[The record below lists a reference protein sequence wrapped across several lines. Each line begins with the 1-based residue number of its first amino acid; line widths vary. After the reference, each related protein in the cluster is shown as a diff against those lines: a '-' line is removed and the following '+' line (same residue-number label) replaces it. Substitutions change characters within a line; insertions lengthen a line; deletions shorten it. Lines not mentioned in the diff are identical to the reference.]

1 MSNELKDIQASFW
14 ESLGR
19 GTDTALAI
27 QSACLLDQLLTKLIE
42 FCYIKDPKVKTLF
55 KDDHLLQSFNSKIN
69 IAYFSGFIPH
79 AFYHDLRLIC
89 AIRNKF
95 AHAVDFNMS
104 FEEKTIRQK
113 IDRFIHGPK
122 LEDIPDD
129 VPTKYRLRFL
139 LVVQQIYST
148 THVSLDVSSIDELNI
163 RPPHLVEILGLNKVD
178 YSNKALSTD
187 KMRQIISQQKRGKT
201 I

>member
-1 MSNELKDIQASFW
+1 MAKELEDIQASFW
-14 ESLGR
+14 K
-19 GTDTALAI
+19 A
-27 QSACLLDQLLTKLIE
+27 ACLLDQLLTKLIE
-42 FCYIKDPKVKTLF
+42 WCYIEDPKVKTLF

-89 AIRNKF
+89 EIRNKF

-122 LEDIPDD
+122 LEDIPSD
-129 VPTKYRLRFL
+129 VPIELKYRLRFL
-139 LVVQQIYST
+139 LVVQQIYSY
-148 THVSLDVSSIDELNI
+148 THGLMDVSSIDELNI
-163 RPPHLVEILGLNKVD
+163 RAPHLVDILGLNKVD
-178 YSNKALSTD
+178 FSNKALSTD
-187 KMRQIISQQKRGKT
+187 EMRQIISQQKKGKT